1 MAELSIRESQGVVP
15 EVAGWVRALRAVYL
29 ACAALLTMGV
39 IGQVFFAG
47 AVLLVNGRYLEMHRV
62 LAHLIELLAMVTVVA
77 GLLTRLS
84 WRIQALG
91 LLFLLLMFAQY
102 VFLYAM
108 PALGLPALRA
118 LHAVNALAMFWVALR
133 LGQRTWRQLRG
144 DEPRRAQRSSTA

>member
-1 MAELSIRESQGVVP
+1 MAELSIRQSEAVP
-15 EVAGWVRALRAVYL
+15 GVAGWVRALRAVYL
-29 ACAALLTMGV
+29 VCAALLTVGV

-47 AVLLVNGRYLEMHRV
+47 AALLVNGRYLEMHRV
-62 LAHLIELLAMVTVVA
+62 LAHLIELLAMLTVVA

-84 WRIQALG
+84 WRIQTLG

-102 VFLYAM
+102 AFLYAM

-133 LGQRTWRQLRG
+133 LGQRTWQQLYGGEATRH
-144 DEPRRAQRSSTA
+144 DR